1 MIAMLIHPDANPSD
15 PEENKIL
22 VKNLK
27 DFLWAIL
34 RVNQNEDIENRK
46 P

>member
-15 PEENKIL
+15 PEENKIN

-34 RVNQNEDIENRK
+34 RVNQTEEIENRK